1 VNELNHAPSSVD
13 YIHDM
18 REGYLHTLIK
28 LTWGIPII
36 GLLTLTTAAPR
47 FGNFS
52 AIHYWTFTP
61 FAIIASFN
69 WLAKYLL
76 RNKEKYIEAVYV
88 YLSGFVLAMLVFM
101 LGNDTT
107 VGGTAFRESAPFILT
122 LVASTAGLFLPATS
136 ALIFTAIAF
145 ILTIP
150 VAVAA
155 QVNGYTLMFALVLA
169 AASTG
174 IANLTAG
181 SLYKTA
187 SLSAESYIQMRRRVD
202 EFWQNK
208 EELSKA
214 LEERKWLYRELETTN
229 RALETSNK
237 VGQQITSILKIDILL
252 SEVVDLIQEN
262 FGYYFVGVWRPHEQ
276 DDTLVLQAGI
286 RTAYEHLERQRLG
299 GLHIPLSSPSILV
312 SVFESG
318 NVRTVN
324 DVHNIADYFSIDELP
339 HTRSALALPLQIGKQ
354 TIGVLDIQS
363 QVIAAF
369 DEDDRSVMQALAN
382 QLAVAIRNAQLY
394 TSEQRRR
401 QLAESLEQ
409 TGRVLSSSLDLH
421 KVPARILEELA
432 DVVPYARGS
441 VMIQEGDTLRSIAQR
456 GFPLNHQS
464 KGGTVLIRE
473 GDVFEKIASTHEPL
487 IIKDT
492 LDDPRFQQL
501 HDLERHHSW
510 MGVPLIAKDRVIGMI
525 SLTRK
530 EVNAFSSED
539 AQLVLAFA
547 GQAAIALENAHLYEE
562 IREFNEELE
571 LRVQARTEELNH
583 AYKTL
588 EKMDQNKSDF
598 IRVVAHELRTPLT
611 VIKGYSQMLKNL
623 ASSDTTNPFLHGIV
637 DGTERMHGIV
647 NSMLDVA
654 MIDNQALN
662 MVKRP
667 MSIGDEYEPIY
678 RSFAAALE
686 ERQITLT
693 TEGIYDLPEIKADGG
708 LIQKVLRN
716 VIGNAIKY
724 TPDGGKIHIAG
735 QVIRVED
742 ETPIVEITVED
753 TGIGI
758 DPEHQEL
765 IFEKFYQ
772 MGEVAVHSSGRT
784 RFKGGGPG
792 LGLAIARGIIEAHGG
807 RIWVESAG
815 HDEETCPGSKFYI
828 WLPMHSP

>member
-1 VNELNHAPSSVD
+1 MNELKKMPASVD

-18 REGYLHTLIK
+18 QEGYLHTLIMV
-28 LTWGIPII
+28 TWSIPII
-36 GLLTLTTAAPR
+36 GILTLTTAAPR
-47 FGNFS
+47 FGDFS
-52 AIHYWTFTP
+52 TIHYWAFTP
-61 FAIIASFN
+61 FVVIAAFN
-69 WLAKYLL
+69 WLAEYLL
-76 RNKEKYIEAVYV
+76 HKKERYIWAVYV
-88 YLSGFVLAMLVFM
+88 YLSGFVVAMLFFM
-101 LGNDTT
+101 LGGDRTM
-107 VGGTAFRESAPFILT
+107 GGTAFRESAPFILT
-122 LVASTAGLFLPATS
+122 LIASTAGIFLPPAS
-136 ALIFTAIAF
+136 ALFFTAIAF
-145 ILTIP
+145 VLTIP
-150 VAVAA
+150 VALLV
-155 QVNGYTLMFALVLA
+155 QVNGYTLVLALLLA

-187 SLSAESYIQMRRRVD
+187 ILSAESYIQMRRRVD

-214 LEERKWLYRELETTN
+214 LEERKWLYQELETTN
-229 RALETSNK
+229 RALGTSNK

-252 SEVVDLIQEN
+252 SEVVNLIQEN
-262 FGYYFVGVWRPHEQ
+262 FGYYFVGVWRPHEL

-286 RTAYEHLERQRLG
+286 RTAYERLERRRLE
-299 GLHIPLSSPSILV
+299 GLHIPISSASIIV
-312 SVFESG
+312 SVFQSG
-318 NVRTVN
+318 DVRTVN
-324 DVHNIADYFSIDELP
+324 DVHNVPDYFSIAELP
-339 HTRSALALPLQIGKQ
+339 HTRSSLALPLQIGKQ
-354 TIGVLDIQS
+354 TLGVLDIQS
-363 QVIAAF
+363 QIIAAF
-369 DEDDRSVMQALAN
+369 NEDDRSVMQALAN
-382 QLAVAIRNAQLY
+382 QLAVAIRNAELY
-394 TSEQRRR
+394 TAEQSRR
-401 QLAESLEQ
+401 QLAESLVQ
-409 TGRVLSSSLDLH
+409 TGRVLSSSLDLRE
-421 KVPARILEELA
+421 VPARILEELA
-432 DVVPYARGS
+432 DVVPYGRGS
-441 VMIQEGDTLRSIAQR
+441 VMIQEGDALRSIAQR
-456 GFPLNHQS
+456 GFPLSHQNE
-464 KGGTVLIRE
+464 GVTVFIRK
-473 GDVFEKIASTHEPL
+473 GDVFDKMASTHEPL

-492 LDDPRFQQL
+492 LEDPRFQQL

-510 MGVPLIAKDRVIGMI
+510 MGVPLIAKDRVVGMI
-525 SLTRK
+525 SLTRQ

-571 LRVQARTEELNH
+571 LRVRARTEELNH

-623 ASSDTTNPFLHGIV
+623 AGSDTTDPFLHGIV
-637 DGTERMHGIV
+637 NGTERMHGIV

-662 MVKRP
+662 MTKRL
-667 MSIGDEYEPIY
+667 IEIRDEYDPVCS
-678 RSFAAALE
+678 SFDAALK
-686 ERQITLT
+686 ERQITLI
-693 TEGIYDLPEIKADGG
+693 TEGISDLPKIKADGG

-724 TPDGGKIHIAG
+724 TPDGGEIRVAG
-735 QVIRVED
+735 QVIQIED
-742 ETPIVEITVED
+742 EAPIVEITVAD

-758 DPEHQEL
+758 DPEYQEL

-792 LGLAIARGIIEAHGG
+792 LGLAIARGIVQAHGG
-807 RIWVESAG
+807 RIWVESPG
-815 HDEETCPGSKFYI
+815 HDEQTYPGSKFYI
-828 WLPMHSP
+828 WLPVE

>member
-1 VNELNHAPSSVD
+1 MNELKQMPSSVD

-18 REGYLHTLIK
+18 QEGYLHTLIMV
-28 LTWGIPII
+28 TWSVPII
-36 GLLTLTTAAPR
+36 GILTLTTAAPQ
-47 FGNFS
+47 FGDFS
-52 AIHYWTFTP
+52 TIHNWAFTP
-61 FAIIASFN
+61 FVVIAAFN

-76 RNKEKYIEAVYV
+76 HNKGKYIWAVYV
-88 YLSGFVLAMLVFM
+88 YLSGFIAAMLLFM
-101 LGNDTT
+101 LGGDTT
-107 VGGTAFRESAPFILT
+107 LGATAFRESAPFILT
-122 LVASTAGLFLPATS
+122 LIASTAGIFLPPTS
-136 ALIFTAIAF
+136 ALVFTAGAF
-145 ILTIP
+145 SITIP
-150 VAVAA
+150 AALTA
-155 QVNGYTLMFALVLA
+155 QVNSYTLMLALVLA

-187 SLSAESYIQMRRRVD
+187 TLSAESYIQMRRRVD

-214 LEERKWLYRELETTN
+214 LEERKWLYQELETTN

-262 FGYYFVGVWRPHEQ
+262 FEYYFVGVWRPHEQ
-276 DDTLVLQAGI
+276 DETLVLQAGV
-286 RTAYEHLERQRLG
+286 RTAYEHLGRQTLE
-299 GLHIPLSSPSILV
+299 GLHIPLASHSIIIN
-312 SVFESG
+312 VFKTG
-318 NVRTVN
+318 NDRMVN
-324 DVHNIADYFSIDELP
+324 DVYNIPDYFSIDELP
-339 HTRSALALPLQIGKQ
+339 HTRSAMALALQIGRR

-363 QVIAAF
+363 QTIAAF
-369 DEDDRSVMQALAN
+369 DEDDRSVMRALAN
-382 QLAVAIRNAQLY
+382 QIAVAIRNAELY
-394 TSEQRRR
+394 TVEQSRR
-401 QLAESLEQ
+401 QLAESLVQ
-409 TGRVLSSSLDLH
+409 TGRVLSSSLDLRE
-421 KVPARILEELA
+421 VPARILEELA

-441 VMIQEGDTLRSIAQR
+441 VMIQEDDTLRSIAQR

-464 KGGTVLIRE
+464 HGVTVIIRQ
-473 GDVFEKIASTHEPL
+473 GDVFDKIAGTHEPL

-492 LDDPRFQQL
+492 LEDPRFQQL
-501 HDLERHHSW
+501 QGLESHHSW
-510 MGVPLIAKDRVIGMI
+510 MGVPLIAKDHVVGMI
-525 SLTRK
+525 SLTRQ
-530 EVNAFSSED
+530 EANAFSAED

-611 VIKGYSQMLKNL
+611 VIKGYSQMLKSL
-623 ASSDTTNPFLHGIV
+623 ASSDTTDPFLHGIV
-637 DGTERMHGIV
+637 NGTERMHGIV

-662 MVKRP
+662 MTKRP
-667 MSIGDEYEPIY
+667 MSIGDEYEQVHHTFI
-678 RSFAAALE
+678 SALE

-693 TEGIYDLPEIKADGG
+693 TEGIYDLPEIRADGG

-716 VIGNAIKY
+716 LIGNAIKY
-724 TPDGGKIHIAG
+724 TPDGGEIHVAG
-735 QVIRVED
+735 QVIQVED
-742 ETPIVEITVED
+742 EAPIVEITVED

-758 DPEHQEL
+758 DPEYQEL

-784 RFKGGGPG
+784 KFKGGGPG
-792 LGLAIARGIIEAHGG
+792 LGLAIARGIIQAHGG

-815 HDEETCPGSKFYI
+815 HDEQTYPGSKFYI
-828 WLPMHSP
+828 WLPLE

>member
-1 VNELNHAPSSVD
+1 MNELKQMPSSVD

-18 REGYLHTLIK
+18 QEGYLHTLIMV
-28 LTWGIPII
+28 TWSVPII
-36 GLLTLTTAAPR
+36 GILTLTTAAPR
-47 FGNFS
+47 FGDFS
-52 AIHYWTFTP
+52 TIHNWAFTP
-61 FAIIASFN
+61 FVVIAAFN
-69 WLAKYLL
+69 WLANYLL
-76 RNKEKYIEAVYV
+76 HNKEKYIWAVYV
-88 YLSGFVLAMLVFM
+88 YLSGFIVAMLLFM
-101 LGNDTT
+101 LGGDTS
-107 VGGTAFRESAPFILT
+107 VGGVAFRDSGPFILT
-122 LVASTAGLFLPATS
+122 LIASTAGLFLPPAS
-136 ALIFTAIAF
+136 ALIFTASAF
-145 ILTIP
+145 ALTLP
-150 VAVAA
+150 VAVIA
-155 QVNGYTLMFALVLA
+155 QVNAYTLVLALVLA

-187 SLSAESYIQMRRRVD
+187 TLSAESYIQMRRRVD

-214 LEERKWLYRELETTN
+214 LEERKWLYQELETTN

-276 DDTLVLQAGI
+276 EEILVLQSGV
-286 RTAYEHLERQRLG
+286 RRAYERLERQVLE
-299 GLHIPLSSPSILV
+299 GLHIPVTSPSVVV
-312 SVFESG
+312 SVFKSG
-318 NVRTVN
+318 DDRTVN
-324 DVHNIADYFSIDELP
+324 DVYNVPDYFPIDELP
-339 HTRSALALPLQIGKQ
+339 HTRSAMALPLQIGKR

-363 QVIAAF
+363 QTIAAF
-369 DEDDRSVMQALAN
+369 NEDDRSVMQALAN
-382 QLAVAIRNAQLY
+382 QIAVAIRNAELY
-394 TSEQRRR
+394 TVEQSRR
-401 QLAESLEQ
+401 QLAESLVQ
-409 TGRVLSSSLDLH
+409 TGRVLSSSLDLRE
-421 KVPARILEELA
+421 VPARILEELA

-441 VMIQEGDTLRSIAQR
+441 VMIQEGATLRSIAQR
-456 GFPLNHQS
+456 GFPLSHQS
-464 KGGTVLIRE
+464 EGVTVFLRK
-473 GDVFEKIASTHEPL
+473 GDVFEKIAATHAPL

-492 LDDPRFQQL
+492 LGDPRFQQL
-501 HDLERHHSW
+501 NDLEQHLSW

-525 SLTRK
+525 SLTRR
-530 EVNAFSSED
+530 EANAFTSED

-571 LRVQARTEELNH
+571 LRVQARTEELNQ
-583 AYKTL
+583 AYQTL

-623 ASSDTTNPFLHGIV
+623 ASSDTTDPFLHGIV
-637 DGTERMHGIV
+637 NGTERMHGIV

-662 MVKRP
+662 MTKRRVE
-667 MSIGDEYEPIY
+667 IKDEYEPVCS
-678 RSFAAALE
+678 SFMAALR

-693 TEGIYDLPEIKADGG
+693 SEGIYDLPKIKADGG

-724 TPDGGKIHIAG
+724 TPDGGRIHVAG
-735 QVIRVED
+735 QVIEVD
-742 ETPIVEITVED
+742 GETPIVEITVED

-758 DPEHQEL
+758 DPEYQEL

-784 RFKGGGPG
+784 KFKGGGPG
-792 LGLAIARGIIEAHGG
+792 LGLAIARGIIQAHGG

-815 HDEETCPGSKFYI
+815 HDEATCPGSKFYI
-828 WLPMHSP
+828 WLPIE

>member
-1 VNELNHAPSSVD
+1 MNEQKHTPSSVD

-18 REGYLHTLIK
+18 QEGYLHTLITF
-28 LTWGIPII
+28 TWGIPII

-47 FGNFS
+47 FDDFS
-52 AIHYWTFTP
+52 TIHSWAFTP
-61 FAIIASFN
+61 FVIIAGFN
-69 WLAKYLL
+69 WLAKHLL
-76 RNKEKYIEAVYV
+76 HNKERYIWAVHV

-107 VGGTAFRESAPFILT
+107 VGGGTAFRESAPFILT
-122 LVASTAGLFLPATS
+122 LIASTAGLFLPSAA
-136 ALIFTAIAF
+136 ALIFTAMAF
-145 ILTIP
+145 TLTIP
-150 VAVAA
+150 VAVIAR
-155 QVNGYTLMFALVLA
+155 VDGYTVVLALVLA
-169 AASTG
+169 AASAG

-187 SLSAESYIQMRRRVD
+187 TLSAESYIQMRRRVD

-214 LEERKWLYRELETTN
+214 LEERKWLYQELETTN

-237 VGQQITSILKIDILL
+237 VGQQITSILKIDALL
-252 SEVVDLIQEN
+252 SEVVNLIQEN

-276 DDTLVLQAGI
+276 NDALILQAGV
-286 RTAYEHLERQRLG
+286 RKAYENLKRQRLD
-299 GLHIPLSSPSILV
+299 GLHIPLSSASIIV
-312 SVFESG
+312 GVFQKG
-318 NVRTVN
+318 NARTVD
-324 DVHNIADYFSIDELP
+324 DVHNVSDYFSIDELP
-339 HTRSALALPLQIGKQ
+339 HTRSALALPLQIGKR

-363 QVIAAF
+363 QIIAAF
-369 DEDDRSVMQALAN
+369 NEDDRSVMRALAN
-382 QLAVAIRNAQLY
+382 QLAVAIRNAELY
-394 TSEQRRR
+394 TAEQRRR
-401 QLAESLEQ
+401 QLAESLVK

-421 KVPARILEELA
+421 EVPARILDELA
-432 DVVPYARGS
+432 DVVPYGRGS
-441 VMIQEGDTLRSIAQR
+441 VMIQEGAALRSIAQR
-456 GFPLNHQS
+456 GFPPNHQS
-464 KGGTVLIRE
+464 RGVTVLIRE
-473 GDVFEKIASTHEPL
+473 GDVFEKIASTQEPL

-492 LDDPRFQQL
+492 LGDPRFQQL

-510 MGVPLIAKDRVIGMI
+510 MGVPLISKGRVVGMI
-525 SLTRK
+525 SLTRP
-530 EVNAFSSED
+530 EANAFSAED

-562 IREFNEELE
+562 IREFNEELG
-571 LRVQARTEELNH
+571 LRVQARTEELNQ

-623 ASSDTTNPFLHGIV
+623 ASSDTTDPFLHGIV
-637 DGTERMHGIV
+637 NGTERMHGIV

-662 MVKRP
+662 MVRRP
-667 MSIGDEYEPIY
+667 TSIGDEYEPVY
-678 RSFAAALE
+678 RSFVAALE
-686 ERQITLT
+686 ERRITLT
-693 TEGIYDLPEIKADGG
+693 TDGIYDLPEIEADGG

-716 VIGNAIKY
+716 VISNAIKY
-724 TPDGGKIHIAG
+724 TPDGGEIHIAG

-792 LGLAIARGIIEAHGG
+792 LGLAIARGIVQAHGG
-807 RIWVESAG
+807 RIWVESPG
-815 HDEETCPGSKFYI
+815 HDEESCPGSKFYI
-828 WLPMHSP
+828 WLPME

>member
-1 VNELNHAPSSVD
+1 MNELNHTPSSID

-18 REGYLHTLIK
+18 QEGYLHTLITF
-28 LTWGIPII
+28 TWGIPII

-47 FGNFS
+47 FGDFS
-52 AIHYWTFTP
+52 TIHSWAFTP
-61 FAIIASFN
+61 FVIIAGFN
-69 WLAKYLL
+69 WLANYLL
-76 RNKEKYIEAVYV
+76 HDKEKYIWAVYV

-122 LVASTAGLFLPATS
+122 LIASTAGLFLPSAA

-145 ILTIP
+145 VLTIP
-150 VAVAA
+150 VAVTA
-155 QVNGYTLMFALVLA
+155 QVDGYTLVLALVLA

-174 IANLTAG
+174 IATLTAG

-214 LEERKWLYRELETTN
+214 LEERKWLYQELETTN

-252 SEVVDLIQEN
+252 SEVVNLIQQN

-276 DDTLVLQAGI
+276 NDALILQAGV
-286 RTAYEHLERQRLG
+286 RKAYEHLKRQRLE
-299 GLHIPLSSPSILV
+299 GLHIPLSSSSIIV
-312 SVFESG
+312 NIFNTGEA
-318 NVRTVN
+318 RTVD
-324 DVHNIADYFSIDELP
+324 DVHNVPDYFSVEELP
-339 HTRSALALPLQIGKQ
+339 HTRSVLALPLQIGKR

-363 QVIAAF
+363 QIIAAF
-369 DEDDRSVMQALAN
+369 NEDDRSVMRALAN
-382 QLAVAIRNAQLY
+382 QLAVAIRNAELY
-394 TSEQRRR
+394 TAEQRRR
-401 QLAESLEQ
+401 QLAESLVK

-421 KVPARILEELA
+421 EVPARILEELS
-432 DVVPYARGS
+432 DVVPYRRGS
-441 VMIQEGDTLRSIAQR
+441 VMIQEGEALRSIAQR

-464 KGGTVLIRE
+464 KGVTVLIRE

-492 LDDPRFQQL
+492 LEDPRFQQL

-510 MGVPLIAKDRVIGMI
+510 MGVPLISKDRVVGMI
-525 SLTRK
+525 SLTRQ

-571 LRVQARTEELNH
+571 MRVQARTEELNH

-623 ASSDTTNPFLHGIV
+623 ASSDTTDPFLHGIV
-637 DGTERMHGIV
+637 NGTERMHGIV

-667 MSIGDEYEPIY
+667 IEIGDEYEPVY
-678 RSFAAALE
+678 RSFIAALE

-693 TEGIYDLPEIKADGG
+693 TDGIYDLPEIEADGG

-724 TPDGGKIHIAG
+724 TPDGGNIHVAG
-735 QVIRVED
+735 QVIRVEN

-758 DPEHQEL
+758 DPEYQEL

-792 LGLAIARGIIEAHGG
+792 LGLAIARGIVQAHGG
-807 RIWVESAG
+807 RIWVESPG
-815 HDEETCPGSKFYI
+815 YDEKSFPGSKFYI
-828 WLPMHSP
+828 WLPME